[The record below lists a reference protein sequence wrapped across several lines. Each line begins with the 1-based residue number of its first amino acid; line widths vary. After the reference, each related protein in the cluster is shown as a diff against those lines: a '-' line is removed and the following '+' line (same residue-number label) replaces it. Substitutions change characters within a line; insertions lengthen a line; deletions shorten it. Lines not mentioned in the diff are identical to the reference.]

1 MAQSS
6 SVPRIRT
13 DLAFFGRVTQVIS
26 NTQFVAAGLAGLG
39 DGALV
44 GYAAYVLVKADGT
57 ITAPHA
63 EQPAVSAYVTAS
75 GTFTHV
81 AYTATLT
88 VGDQLLLLHP
98 NVSSAVT
105 GVATLLT
112 RLSAVRAGYLDE
124 LDFDLQG
131 TLVTIAAY
139 IDTEVAAIKTQT
151 DKLAGAAP
159 GVGTATENWQTAE
172 ADIVSI
178 GANDTSN
185 KLHSLV
191 LNISALTAAA
201 TITIRMYMQV
211 NGVER
216 EVYSQDFVV
225 GTDPDGL
232 WIVNGTIGIHEVLR
246 VTAQSDTV
254 ADNGL
259 DIEYDHM
266 LEAM

>member
-139 IDTEVAAIKTQT
+139 IDTEVTEI
-151 DKLAGAAP
+151 LALVDARVMGRSQ
-159 GVGTATENWQTAE
+159 VLE
-172 ADIVSI
+172 ASV
-178 GANDTSN
+178 
-185 KLHSLV
+185 
-191 LNISALTAAA
+191 TAAA
-201 TITIRMYMQV
+201 NAGLTDVATITTQFTGIFK
-211 NGVER
+211 E
-216 EVYSQDFVV
+216 
-225 GTDPDGL
+225 DP
-232 WIVNGTIGIHEVLR
+232 
-246 VTAQSDTV
+246 AQQ
-254 ADNGL
+254 ARFM
-259 DIEYDHM
+259 M
-266 LEAM
+266 LAIDRGRS